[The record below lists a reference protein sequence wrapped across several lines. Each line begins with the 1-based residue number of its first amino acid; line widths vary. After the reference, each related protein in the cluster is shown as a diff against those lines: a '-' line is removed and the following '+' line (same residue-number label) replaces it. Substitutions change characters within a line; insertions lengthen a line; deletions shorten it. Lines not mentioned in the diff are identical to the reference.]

1 MLRRPARMIADE
13 ALDGSGADHAGAGGG
28 YLPNNGIMI
37 TGGGSQLW
45 GMDQMIA
52 ERTDMACTIADD
64 PDSCVAYG
72 CGKSLAWIN
81 HMQEGT
87 INLARRKLLK
97 D

>member
-1 MLRRPARMIADE
+1 
-13 ALDGSGADHAGAGGG
+13 
-28 YLPNNGIMI
+28 
-37 TGGGSQLW
+37 
-45 GMDQMIA
+45 MIA
-52 ERTDMACTIADD
+52 ERTNMACTIAED